1 MTLSRAGSRS
11 QSEPST
17 ESLADA
23 LTALCA
29 EVGIPFEEML
39 RTVEDALAVAYVRA
53 FNPPGDVRVT
63 LDTSTGALE
72 VTSRVGDQVRTL
84 PSEDFKRMAAQTA
97 KHAVLRHIHDL
108 ERDKVLRDVAEHR
121 GELATGIVDRSEAGT
136 VYVDLGRAEGVMPPE
151 EQIPGEHLHPG
162 RPVLVLILD
171 AQHNPRQAQVR
182 ISRASRMFV
191 HRLLE
196 AEVPEIKAGTVQ
208 VRAIAREP
216 GLRTKIAV
224 SASERGIDPVGA
236 CVGPKGVRHRAI
248 LSELASEHVDI
259 VPWSDD
265 PEAFVAAALGPAK
278 AESVT
283 IDRGT
288 RTATVLCRARS
299 SRWRSGGT
307 ARTPASRP
315 SSRAFAS
322 TSRPARAR
330 VRAMPNRRDD
340 LPTGGEGGPDAK
352 RPGRV
357 GTRTCVACRQEA
369 GKGSLVRVVR
379 GADGAAAVDTT
390 GRAQGRGAYLHRDPA
405 CLEIARKKK
414 ALERA
419 LKATVGAEVWAE
431 LGS

>member
-17 ESLADA
+17 ESLAEA

-39 RTVEDALAVAYVRA
+39 HTVEAALATAYVRA
-53 FNPPGDVRVT
+53 FNPPGEVRVK
-63 LDTSTGALE
+63 LDTKTGALE
-72 VTSRVGDQVRTL
+72 VTGRVVRADGSELVRAL

-121 GELATGIVDRSEAGT
+121 GELASGVVDRTEAGT

-151 EQIPGEHLHPG
+151 EQIPGEVLHPG
-162 RPVLVLILD
+162 RPVLVVILD
-171 AQHNPRQAQVR
+171 AQRNQRQAQVR
-182 ISRASRMFV
+182 VSRAARMFV

-216 GLRTKIAV
+216 GLRTKVAV
-224 SASERGIDPVGA
+224 SATEPSLDPVGA

-265 PEAFVAAALGPAK
+265 PEAFVAASLGPAK

-283 IDRGT
+283 IDKAT
-288 RTATVLCRARS
+288 RTATVMVPRAQLSLAIGRD
-299 SRWRSGGT
+299 GQN
-307 ARTPASRP
+307 ARLA
-315 SSRAFAS
+315 AK
-322 TSRPARAR
+322 
-330 VRAMPNRRDD
+330 
-340 LPTGGEGGPDAK
+340 LTGYRIDIKAGEGDGPDDA
-352 RPGRV
+352 
-357 GTRTCVACRQEA
+357 E
-369 GKGSLVRVVR
+369 
-379 GADGAAAVDTT
+379 
-390 GRAQGRGAYLHRDPA
+390 PA
-405 CLEIARKKK
+405 P
-414 ALERA
+414 
-419 LKATVGAEVWAE
+419 
-431 LGS
+431 

>member
-72 VTSRVGDQVRTL
+72 VTSRVGDQLRTL
-84 PSEDFKRMAAQTA
+84 PAEDFKRMAAQTA

-151 EQIPGEHLHPG
+151 EQIPGELLQPG
-162 RPVLVLILD
+162 RPVLVVILD
-171 AQHNPRQAQVR
+171 TQRNPRQAQVR
-182 ISRASRMFV
+182 VSRAARAFV

-224 SASERGIDPVGA
+224 SATQPGLDPVGA

-259 VPWSDD
+259 AVSYTH
-265 PEAFVAAALGPAK
+265 L
-278 AESVT
+278 T
-283 IDRGT
+283 
-288 RTATVLCRARS
+288 
-299 SRWRSGGT
+299 
-307 ARTPASRP
+307 
-315 SSRAFAS
+315 
-322 TSRPARAR
+322 
-330 VRAMPNRRDD
+330 
-340 LPTGGEGGPDAK
+340 LPT
-352 RPGRV
+352 
-357 GTRTCVACRQEA
+357 
-369 GKGSLVRVVR
+369 
-379 GADGAAAVDTT
+379 
-390 GRAQGRGAYLHRDPA
+390 
-405 CLEIARKKK
+405 K
-414 ALERA
+414 A
-419 LKATVGAEVWAE
+419 
-431 LGS
+431 